1 VSGHAGVIVSRFAV
15 SESHRIHCE
24 QVGVV
29 HHAVGIVDKL
39 LSHLLPEEL
48 LLKHQLQPAVA
59 GPAGVDADEDI
70 LRDALGDQQV
80 TQVDPVA
87 CGLQPCDSFKEIES
101 HPRLI
106 LHPLFGLKVAVDLTL
121 REQRLLGGGHR
132 ETVAGRGE
140 EGQPRGGG
148 VVDAQAGGEDRRE
161 VAAADSGLP
170 S

>member
-1 VSGHAGVIVSRFAV
+1 M
-15 SESHRIHCE
+15 
-24 QVGVV
+24 
-29 HHAVGIVDKL
+29 L
-39 LSHLLPEEL
+39 LEEL
-48 LLKHQLQPAVA
+48 LLEHQLQTAVTGFA
-59 GPAGVDADEDI
+59 SVDSGEDV
-70 LRDALGDQQV
+70 LRDAFGDQQV
-80 TQVDPVA
+80 AQVDPVE

-148 VVDAQAGGEDRRE
+148 VVDAQSRGEDRRE